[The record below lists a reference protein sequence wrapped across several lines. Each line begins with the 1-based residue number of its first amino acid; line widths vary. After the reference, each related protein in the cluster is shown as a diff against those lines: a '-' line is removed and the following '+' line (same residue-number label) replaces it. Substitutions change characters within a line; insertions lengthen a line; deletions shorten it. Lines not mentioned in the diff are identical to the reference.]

1 MKKKTISRI
10 ACLMAV
16 GLAACVAKPVFF
28 AHSEKN
34 EDGTYSRRDEL
45 QTERCYSKAEIEK
58 ALTKTG
64 FEVIGFYSDFEF
76 APAQDTDERWYVV
89 ARAKK

>member
-1 MKKKTISRI
+1 M
-10 ACLMAV
+10 AC
-16 GLAACVAKPVFF
+16 GEGNFCVWQNAYDEESHLCDFALTVF
-28 AHSEKN
+28 EKN

-58 ALTKTG
+58 ALEKTG

-76 APAQDTDERWYVV
+76 APARDTDERWYAV